1 MKRLLIT
8 LIFFLMLI
16 CGCSIQPSSNS
27 ANPAASEPTSPDDNS
42 LQRYLSQTTEYV
54 EPVCEEWE
62 NGAIIFEDRD
72 VFENTMLLKIQ
83 KDGCEKEILDNI
95 TAWTPFSEHNILVTN
110 DDFQIVKVNTQT
122 GEMETMYQFD
132 HRIKGINTN
141 GVLIFWYTETEVYR
155 YYIPEKQLDLI
166 ATDETI
172 YAMSPPLSTTDICW
186 QSYSPIMAQKIL

>member
-1 MKRLLIT
+1 M
-8 LIFFLMLI
+8 
-16 CGCSIQPSSNS
+16 
-27 ANPAASEPTSPDDNS
+27 
-42 LQRYLSQTTEYV
+42 
-54 EPVCEEWE
+54 
-62 NGAIIFEDRD
+62 
-72 VFENTMLLKIQ
+72 KIQ

-95 TAWTPFSEHNILVTN
+95 IAWAPFSKHNILVTN

-132 HRIKGINTN
+132 HSIKGINTN

-172 YAMSPPLSTTDICW
+172 YAMLPSLSTTDICW
-186 QSYSPIMAQKIL
+186 QSYSPLWLKKYYELGSEENIYGIQPMPIVFCDTQTGNTYRWQMSAPEDDYMVQGVQWYYQQRENQNSQH